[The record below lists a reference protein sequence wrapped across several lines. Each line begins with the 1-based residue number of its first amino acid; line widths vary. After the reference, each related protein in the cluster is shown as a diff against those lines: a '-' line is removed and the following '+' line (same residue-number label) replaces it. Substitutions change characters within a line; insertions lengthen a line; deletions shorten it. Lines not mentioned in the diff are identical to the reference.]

1 MNANIGSNEISDGDA
16 KKINLKTLL
25 PFHIAVAALVLRLS
39 FHVHGYVILT
49 LCLMPGILLSAA
61 YFLRKSLW
69 PRYTL
74 SGAALA
80 VITYLMIALHYGA
93 GDIFYFVLIV
103 PAIYTYLLPDRVSPF
118 LAGILL
124 AFLIV
129 RSGRGYLPEKV
140 FISMAAGAAFSG
152 ILLAVIGHLMRG
164 LIEERDRYKEISAGL
179 QQANDELKYGI
190 LHDSLT
196 GLPNR
201 NYIANELTNAIKKK
215 REIGSY
221 SFAIAFLDLDR
232 FKVVNDSLGHN
243 YGDKLLIEVSKRL
256 QSCLR
261 SCDSVARLGGDEFVI
276 FLSDIKGVHDAER
289 IIERVLSELKKPF
302 IVMGREINTSA
313 SIGIVMSNNQYDMPG
328 EYLRYADITMY
339 RAKTLGKSR
348 YEIFD
353 SSTSQN
359 AIKNLRLESDL
370 RFAIERQELK
380 LVYQPIYSLL
390 TRDITGF
397 EALIRWNH
405 PELGMIPP
413 MDFIPL
419 AEETGLIVPIGKWVL
434 YEACRQVN
442 EWQRSIGRKLPIA
455 INVNLSPIQL
465 TQLEIAS
472 DVGEIIRNT
481 GIDPNNLH
489 IEITESA
496 LIKDIETS
504 QYALEQIKSLG
515 VGIYIDDFGTG
526 YSSLSYL
533 NQFPFDAIKID
544 RSFMQQLRNNS
555 GLLKNIIHMAH
566 ELNMGVI
573 GEGIES
579 QDQAKRLNEFG
590 CECGQ
595 GFYFSK
601 PADIQTVEKML
612 KDYAERLEPQSSGN
626 KIILA

>member
-1 MNANIGSNEISDGDA
+1 MNVDSNELPGKGT
-16 KKINLKTLL
+16 KKVDIKTLL
-25 PFHIAVAALVLRLS
+25 LFHIVVAALVLRLTY
-39 FHVHGYVILT
+39 HVYGYENLITGL
-49 LCLMPGILLSAA
+49 LPGLLLSAA
-61 YFLRKSLW
+61 FFCRKNTW
-69 PRYTL
+69 IRYIL
-74 SGAALA
+74 SSAAFA
-80 VITYLMIALHYGA
+80 VIVYLMIALHYSA
-93 GDIFYFVLIV
+93 TDISYFALIT
-103 PAIYTYLLPDRVSPF
+103 PAIYAYLLPDEFSP
-118 LAGILL
+118 LLIGILL
-124 AFLIV
+124 ALLII
-129 RSGRGYLPEKV
+129 RSGRGYLSGDV
-140 FISMAAGAAFSG
+140 VIGITAGAVSNGMLFA
-152 ILLAVIGHLMRG
+152 IIGHLVRG
-164 LIEERDRYKEISAGL
+164 LIKERDRYKEISAGL
-179 QQANDELKYGI
+179 QQANDELKYGV

-201 NYIANELTNAIKKK
+201 NYITNELTNAIKKK

-232 FKVVNDSLGHN
+232 FKIVNDSLGHN

-276 FLSDIKGVHDAER
+276 FLDDIKNQNDPER
-289 IIERVLSELKKPF
+289 IIERVLSEVKRPF
-302 IVMGREINTSA
+302 IIMGSEINTSA

-339 RAKTLGKSR
+339 RAKTMGKSR
-348 YEIFD
+348 YEVFD

-370 RFAIERQELK
+370 RFAIERHELK
-380 LVYQPIYSLL
+380 LMYQPIYSLL

-413 MDFIPL
+413 KDFIPL

-442 EWQRSIGRKLPIA
+442 EWQRRIGRKLPLA

-472 DVGEIIRNT
+472 DVGDIIRCT
-481 GIDPNNLH
+481 GIDPANLH

-496 LIKDIETS
+496 LIADIEKS

-544 RSFMQQLRNNS
+544 RSFVQQIKNNS

-579 QDQAKRLNEFG
+579 QDQVRRLNEFG

-601 PADIQTVEKML
+601 PADIQVVERML
-612 KDYAERLEPQSSGN
+612 KDYAEKSSPQSAGN